1 MVIQAAPVA
10 NSSSYLQPRV
20 GFTVSKRV
28 GNAVKRNRARRRLK
42 SIASDVLPKE
52 GFQAWDYVFIGRLV
66 TLDRP
71 YDLLLEDARWHLGRY
86 IKNHLKK
93 NESNMLQLLRPAQAI
108 FRFLHYLLFLLL
120 KLLIQFY
127 RLTFSS
133 FWVMNADFSQHA
145 QNMLSR
151 L

>member
-1 MVIQAAPVA
+1 VRILKRSEYLRVKQLGNSVAKPGLVIQAAPGT
-10 NSSSYLQPRV
+10 NDSSFLHPRV

-71 YDLLLEDARWHLGRY
+71 YELLLEDARAALGK
-86 IKNHLKK
+86 IHQK
-93 NESNMLQLLRPAQAI
+93 AI
-108 FRFLHYLLFLLL
+108 
-120 KLLIQFY
+120 
-127 RLTFSS
+127 
-133 FWVMNADFSQHA
+133 
-145 QNMLSR
+145 
-151 L
+151 

>member
-1 MVIQAAPVA
+1 MRCIKSKRLTRILKRSEYLRVKQRGTSVAKPGLVIQAASSG
-10 NSSSYLQPRV
+10 NDSSYLYPRV

-71 YDLLLEDARWHLGRY
+71 YDLLLEDARAA
-86 IKNHLKK
+86 
-93 NESNMLQLLRPAQAI
+93 LRKIHQKTI
-108 FRFLHYLLFLLL
+108 
-120 KLLIQFY
+120 
-127 RLTFSS
+127 
-133 FWVMNADFSQHA
+133 
-145 QNMLSR
+145 
-151 L
+151 

>member
-1 MVIQAAPVA
+1 MRYIKSNRWTRILKRPEYLRVKQQGTSVAESGVVIQAAPVA
-10 NSSSYLQPRV
+10 NSRSYLHPRV

-71 YDLLLEDARWHLGRY
+71 YDLLIEDARAALRKIHQ
-86 IKNHLKK
+86 KPFKK
-93 NESNMLQLLRPAQAI
+93 E
-108 FRFLHYLLFLLL
+108 
-120 KLLIQFY
+120 
-127 RLTFSS
+127 
-133 FWVMNADFSQHA
+133 
-145 QNMLSR
+145 
-151 L
+151 

>member
-1 MVIQAAPVA
+1 MRYIKSNRLTRILKRPEYLRVKQRGTSVAEPGLVIQAAPVA

-42 SIASDVLPKE
+42 SIASDVLPNE

-71 YDLLLEDARWHLGRY
+71 YDLLLEDVRSA
-86 IKNHLKK
+86 
-93 NESNMLQLLRPAQAI
+93 LRKI
-108 FRFLHYLLFLLL
+108 HH
-120 KLLIQFY
+120 KTI
-127 RLTFSS
+127 
-133 FWVMNADFSQHA
+133 
-145 QNMLSR
+145 
-151 L
+151 

>member
-1 MVIQAAPVA
+1 MRYIKSNCLTRILKRPEYLRVKRQGISVAESGLVIQAAPVA

-52 GFQAWDYVFIGRLV
+52 GFQSWDYVFIGRVV

-71 YDLLLEDARWHLGRY
+71 YDLLLEDTRVA
-86 IKNHLKK
+86 
-93 NESNMLQLLRPAQAI
+93 LRKIHQKTI
-108 FRFLHYLLFLLL
+108 
-120 KLLIQFY
+120 
-127 RLTFSS
+127 
-133 FWVMNADFSQHA
+133 
-145 QNMLSR
+145 
-151 L
+151 

>member
-1 MVIQAAPVA
+1 MRYIKSNCLTRILKRPEYLRVKRQGISVAESGLVIQAAPVA

-52 GFQAWDYVFIGRLV
+52 GFQSWDYVFIGRLV

-71 YDLLLEDARWHLGRY
+71 YDLLLEDTRVA
-86 IKNHLKK
+86 
-93 NESNMLQLLRPAQAI
+93 LRKIHQKTI
-108 FRFLHYLLFLLL
+108 
-120 KLLIQFY
+120 
-127 RLTFSS
+127 
-133 FWVMNADFSQHA
+133 
-145 QNMLSR
+145 
-151 L
+151 

>member
-1 MVIQAAPVA
+1 M
-10 NSSSYLQPRV
+10 SSSYLYPRV

-71 YDLLLEDARWHLGRY
+71 YDLLLEDARAA
-86 IKNHLKK
+86 
-93 NESNMLQLLRPAQAI
+93 LRKIHQKTI
-108 FRFLHYLLFLLL
+108 
-120 KLLIQFY
+120 
-127 RLTFSS
+127 
-133 FWVMNADFSQHA
+133 
-145 QNMLSR
+145 
-151 L
+151 

>member
-1 MVIQAAPVA
+1 MRYIKSNRLMRILKRSEYLRVKKRGTSVAEPGLVIQAVPVA
-10 NSSSYLQPRV
+10 NSSSYLHPRV

-71 YDLLLEDARWHLGRY
+71 YDLLLEDARAA
-86 IKNHLKK
+86 
-93 NESNMLQLLRPAQAI
+93 LRKIHQKTI
-108 FRFLHYLLFLLL
+108 
-120 KLLIQFY
+120 
-127 RLTFSS
+127 
-133 FWVMNADFSQHA
+133 
-145 QNMLSR
+145 
-151 L
+151 